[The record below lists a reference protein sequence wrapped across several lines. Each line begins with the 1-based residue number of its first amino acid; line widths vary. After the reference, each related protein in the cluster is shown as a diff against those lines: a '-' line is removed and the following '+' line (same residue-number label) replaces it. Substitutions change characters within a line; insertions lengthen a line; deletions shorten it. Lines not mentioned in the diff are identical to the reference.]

1 MHLSSIHDYLPIHSS
16 PELLIHVFTEES
28 FPSLAQLELGPRC
41 GLILFGGRHPG
52 WWILVDSISQHVG
65 IFVGLGTLGASDLPW
80 LDKRLVSLSQIEFGL
95 IM

>member
-1 MHLSSIHDYLPIHSS
+1 M
-16 PELLIHVFTEES
+16 S
-28 FPSLAQLELGPRC
+28 FCFQAQLELGPRC

-80 LDKRLVSLSQIEFGL
+80 LDKVFKLLL
-95 IM
+95 ANLN